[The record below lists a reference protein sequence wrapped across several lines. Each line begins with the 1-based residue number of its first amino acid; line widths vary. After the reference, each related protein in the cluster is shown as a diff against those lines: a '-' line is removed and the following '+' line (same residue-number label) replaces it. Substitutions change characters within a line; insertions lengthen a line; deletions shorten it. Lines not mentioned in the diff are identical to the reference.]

1 MLTIIMWMLKQ
12 LIMIILSVVI
22 RHEEDNDDD
31 CDYDKRLKSLG
42 VAPLFEMK
50 GRNDRYFRATLS
62 QPGPLFTDKQSFWC
76 FLLVKNLSPFM
87 AMGIMALLL
96 RMMVMMII
104 APALKSISGFL
115 ILFGKSPGKG
125 NI

>member
-1 MLTIIMWMLKQ
+1 MLKQ

-31 CDYDKRLKSLG
+31 CDYYKRLKSLG

-87 AMGIMALLL
+87 EMGAIILFL
-96 RMMVMMII
+96 RMII
-104 APALKSISGFL
+104 VPALKSISGFL